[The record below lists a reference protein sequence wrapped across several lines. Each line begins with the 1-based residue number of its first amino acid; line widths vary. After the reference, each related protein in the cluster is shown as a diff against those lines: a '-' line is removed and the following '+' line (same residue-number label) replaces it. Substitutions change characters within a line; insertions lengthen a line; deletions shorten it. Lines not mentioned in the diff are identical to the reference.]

1 MRTGLVADDLAHR
14 LLDALL
20 GDVQRADAVPLL
32 GMRGEIA
39 GGVLGARVTHL
50 GESRAIAGEKRV
62 VSLEP
67 TDDGAREGARRAG
80 RRQTEEGPGPFAA
93 ALDEAGLDE
102 ELEMA
107 RDARLRL
114 AQDRHD
120 LAHRQL
126 RLGEQR
132 QKTQARLLSGGVQRR
147 ERRVEGQFGD
157 GLHERSVRHKDIYIR
172 QIYLAQPW
180 SPFFDDGMLLTE
192 SQTGFIFSLH
202 RTCRSDSM
210 IGRLARAGPR
220 RERDPG

>member
-1 MRTGLVADDLAHR
+1 MAEERSTPTARSAWGANSSSIRPAPAPRSSRLRTGLSPTTSTHR
-14 LLDALL
+14 FFDALL
-20 GDVQRADAVPLL
+20 GNVQRADAIPLL

-50 GESRAIAGEKRV
+50 GEPGAVAGEKGV

-67 TDDGAREGARRAG
+67 ADDGAREGACWPG
-80 RRQTEEGPGPFAA
+80 RRQPEERPGPFAA

-120 LAHRQL
+120 LADRQL

-147 ERRVEGQFGD
+147 KRRVEGQFGD

-172 QIYLAQPW
+172 QI
-180 SPFFDDGMLLTE
+180 G
-192 SQTGFIFSLH
+192 
-202 RTCRSDSM
+202 
-210 IGRLARAGPR
+210 
-220 RERDPG
+220 